1 MSCKNGKPDHLGHR
15 FRVIHNMIDKY
26 FQKNR
31 EAGRACNLT
40 RAQCGA
46 IHYFYDH
53 REEDI
58 FQKDF
63 EAEFSISGA
72 TATNILKVLE
82 REKLIERIPMKVILK
97 CVQLIQEDKVSIG
110 VFPEGYTSKDGK
122 LHPFRS
128 GAFKIAQKTQ
138 VPIVVCTIQNTRD
151 IFKNL
156 AHFRHTDVELHLVE
170 VIPPEAYQGMTTVE
184 LSNLVYEKM
193 IADLGERFRYTE
205 V

>member
-63 EAEFSISGA
+63 ETEFSISGA

-82 REKLIERIPMKVILK
+82 REKLI
-97 CVQLIQEDKVSIG
+97 
-110 VFPEGYTSKDGK
+110 
-122 LHPFRS
+122 
-128 GAFKIAQKTQ
+128 
-138 VPIVVCTIQNTRD
+138 
-151 IFKNL
+151 
-156 AHFRHTDVELHLVE
+156 
-170 VIPPEAYQGMTTVE
+170 
-184 LSNLVYEKM
+184 
-193 IADLGERFRYTE
+193 
-205 V
+205 

>member
-15 FRVIHNMIDKY
+15 FRVIHTMIDKY

-63 EAEFSISGA
+63 ETEFSISGA

-82 REKLIERIPMKVILK
+82 REKLIERIPMKEDGRLKKIVLLDAGAQVHEEAYTNILYMEK
-97 CVQLIQEDKVSIG
+97 ILTKGMNIDEIANLRQLLDKVI
-110 VFPEGYTSKDGK
+110 
-122 LHPFRS
+122 H
-128 GAFKIAQKTQ
+128 
-138 VPIVVCTIQNTRD
+138 
-151 IFKNL
+151 NL
-156 AHFRHTDVELHLVE
+156 EDLQEL
-170 VIPPEAYQGMTTVE
+170 QG
-184 LSNLVYEKM
+184 
-193 IADLGERFRYTE
+193 
-205 V
+205 

>member
-82 REKLIERIPMKVILK
+82 REKLIERIPMKEAYTNILYMEK
-97 CVQLIQEDKVSIG
+97 TLTKGMNADEIANLRQLLDKVI
-110 VFPEGYTSKDGK
+110 
-122 LHPFRS
+122 H
-128 GAFKIAQKTQ
+128 
-138 VPIVVCTIQNTRD
+138 
-151 IFKNL
+151 NL
-156 AHFRHTDVELHLVE
+156 EDLQEL
-170 VIPPEAYQGMTTVE
+170 QG
-184 LSNLVYEKM
+184 
-193 IADLGERFRYTE
+193 
-205 V
+205 

>member
-82 REKLIERIPMKVILK
+82 REKLIERIPMK
-97 CVQLIQEDKVSIG
+97 EDGDRKS
-110 VFPEGYTSKDGK
+110 
-122 LHPFRS
+122 
-128 GAFKIAQKTQ
+128 
-138 VPIVVCTIQNTRD
+138 VV
-151 IFKNL
+151 
-156 AHFRHTDVELHLVE
+156 
-170 VIPPEAYQGMTTVE
+170 
-184 LSNLVYEKM
+184 
-193 IADLGERFRYTE
+193 
-205 V
+205 

>member
-82 REKLIERIPMKVILK
+82 REKLIERIPMKEDGRLKKIVLLDAGAQVHEEAYTNILYM
-97 CVQLIQEDKVSIG
+97 DKVIHNL
-110 VFPEGYTSKDGK
+110 ED
-122 LHPFRS
+122 L
-128 GAFKIAQKTQ
+128 QELQ
-138 VPIVVCTIQNTRD
+138 V
-151 IFKNL
+151 
-156 AHFRHTDVELHLVE
+156 
-170 VIPPEAYQGMTTVE
+170 
-184 LSNLVYEKM
+184 
-193 IADLGERFRYTE
+193 
-205 V
+205 

>member
-1 MSCKNGKPDHLGHR
+1 MCCKNGKPDHLGHR

-31 EAGRACNLT
+31 EADIACNLT
-40 RAQCGA
+40 RVQCGA

-82 REKLIERIPMKVILK
+82 REKLIERIPMKEDGRLKKIVLLDAGAQVHEEADTNILD
-97 CVQLIQEDKVSIG
+97 IE
-110 VFPEGYTSKDGK
+110 
-122 LHPFRS
+122 
-128 GAFKIAQKTQ
+128 KT
-138 VPIVVCTIQNTRD
+138 
-151 IFKNL
+151 
-156 AHFRHTDVELHLVE
+156 
-170 VIPPEAYQGMTTVE
+170 
-184 LSNLVYEKM
+184 LSLKM
-193 IADLGERFRYTE
+193 
-205 V
+205 